1 MIRHPP
7 RTTRTEKLLPN
18 TTLVRSSRLVTGA
31 RPPWP
36 VLQQARPAAL
46 CGARLQCRV
55 DPRARPGV
63 APPRPRALLRRDQ
76 ELRPG
81 GGRLRP
87 GTAPRA
93 GLRAHPCRAG
103 ALERAARSE
112 EHTSELQSLMRRSY
126 AVFCLKTKTTCTEQH
141 ETEYK

>member
-1 MIRHPP
+1 MRISDWSSDVCSSDLP
-7 RTTRTEKLLPN
+7 RAGLR
-18 TTLVRSSRLVTGA
+18 SRLVAGA

-63 APPRPRALLRRDQ
+63 APLRPRSLLRRDQ

-87 GTAPRA
+87 GLAPRA
-93 GLRAHPCRAG
+93 GLRAPDRKSVVQAKSVSVRVDPG
-103 ALERAARSE
+103 VRRNLNQQLIKTLYIDI
-112 EHTSELQSLMRRSY
+112 HTQSI
-126 AVFCLKTKTTCTEQH
+126 
-141 ETEYK
+141 